1 MQYSMSYSMHIQ
13 SICSLAWC
21 TVYFLIQM
29 DGCMY
34 VCARIENDLV
44 EEPEELA
51 GEAPEQ
57 QSVGGGKC
65 PLTYLCPTHSLIH
78 LPHFTVIPKDWL
90 AFVIYVLVYLFGL
103 DYYCLALCYCSTLI
117 NEHDENYRWYIV
129 FLLYYDVILV
139 SFKGARAVSRVPL
152 RKDLFV
158 GWPPGK
164 IVQPWAWKGM
174 PLAE

>member
-1 MQYSMSYSMHIQ
+1 
-13 SICSLAWC
+13 
-21 TVYFLIQM
+21 M

-34 VCARIENDLV
+34 VCTRIENDSV

-65 PLTYLCPTHSLIH
+65 PLTYLCPIHSLIH

-90 AFVIYVLVYLFGL
+90 AFVIHILVYLFGL

-117 NEHDENYRWYIV
+117 NEHDEIYQWYAV
-129 FLLYYDVILV
+129 FPSSIMMLYLWH
-139 SFKGARAVSRVPL
+139 SRGLERFLECLSV
-152 RKDLFV
+152 RTCSI

-164 IVQPWAWKGM
+164 TMQPWGWNGM